1 VGDTLV
7 FVYNAN
13 SGFFNGLADLAHKT
27 LSPDTYAC
35 HLCRLTYSP
44 LGMRRGWKRFLSEL
58 DFDLEF
64 LHRDEL
70 RTEDGMSNLAL
81 PAILLRRTGTISVL
95 VDAPTLNRCETLQ
108 ALQQCIQTATSPH
121 RE

>member
-35 HLCRLTYSP
+35 H
-44 LGMRRGWKRFLSEL
+44 EL

-70 RTEDGMSNLAL
+70 RTEDGMSDLAL
-81 PAILLRRTGTISVL
+81 PAILLRRTGTLSVL

-108 ALQQCIQTATSPH
+108 ALQQCLQTTTSPH